1 MIENREQFDAL
12 PKGSLVRDADGI
24 LVSPHG
30 YEGSADYYQGH
41 SGNPDWVEFPA
52 VRLVPE
58 PEPLDIDQIAT
69 RYLVTNFGC
78 GCVDCYET
86 ARGQVV
92 EVLTAAGFT
101 ITHPRTEQG
110 GWEPPF
116 WNGNYDDQYVRGCS
130 NCDGGGCGDCVIA

>member
-1 MIENREQFDAL
+1 MINTVEELEEL
-12 PKGSLVRDADGI
+12 PPDTVIRDAEGI
-24 LVSPHG
+24 V
-30 YEGSADYYQGH
+30 YEVGSTPLFWANDRSYSASQVYL
-41 SGNPDWVEFPA
+41 PA

-86 ARGQVV
+86 AREQVV

-101 ITHPRTEQG
+101 MTHPRTERES
-110 GWEPPF
+110 WEPPF
-116 WNGNYDDQYVRGCS
+116 WNGDYDDQYVRGCS